1 MVCQHCQMPICF
13 DCWWHMNHAAGSRVP
28 QALANDN
35 FQGYVHQFIV
45 EHQVRWIEAV
55 IACPVFTSM
64 VVYYIEG
71 HKEHLLNTELGHQE
85 RTYAARGNIFSYKMP
100 WEAIQMKMHELV
112 SDEEMS
118 TWPMPPV
125 LVAQVIRLVIRN
137 GSEQLFKKVK
147 LLKVRPRV
155 LYGLG
160 RMYLEQGHGECAKTA
175 AAVLQ
180 A

>member
-1 MVCQHCQMPICF
+1 M
-13 DCWWHMNHAAGSRVP
+13 
-28 QALANDN
+28 
-35 FQGYVHQFIV
+35 
-45 EHQVRWIEAV
+45 RWIEAV

-155 LYGLG
+155 LLGLG
-160 RMYLEQGHGECAKTA
+160 QMYLEQGHGECAKTA
-175 AAVLQ
+175 AAVLHAERARRLQ
-180 A
+180 QYNERLQRYYPERASTAAKTAPYRRNSWPR